1 MRMIACALAAATAIA
16 ATGPVFALEVRG
28 GEDARWVSGG
38 IGEDERVDMLMLL
51 PDYNLRVL
59 TAAEKSG
66 AYLAGAEVVVRDAT
80 GRAVLEAELAGPFLL
95 ARLAPGKYE
104 MQATYGGKAQ
114 TRTFTIAA
122 SGRRE
127 LFLYWVVQDV
137 ETLPKGA
144 TP

>member
-1 MRMIACALAAATAIA
+1 MRAIAWALFAATVIAAA
-16 ATGPVFALEVRG
+16 GPGYALEVRG
-28 GEDARWVSGG
+28 GDDARWVSGG

-66 AYLAGAEVVVRDAT
+66 AYLAGAEVVVRDAA
-80 GRAVLEAELAGPFLL
+80 GRVVFETELAGPFLL
-95 ARLAPGKYE
+95 ARLTPGKYE
-104 MQATYGGKAQ
+104 LQTTYGGKAQ
-114 TRTFTIAA
+114 TRTFTIPA

-127 LFLYWVVQDV
+127 LFLYWAVPDV

>member
-1 MRMIACALAAATAIA
+1 MRTIAWALFAAAVIA
-16 ATGPVFALEVRG
+16 AAGPVYALEVRG
-28 GEDARWVSGG
+28 GDDARWVSGG

-66 AYLAGAEVVVRDAT
+66 AYLAGAEVVVRDAA
-80 GRAVLEAELAGPFLL
+80 GRVVFETELAGPFLL

-104 MQATYGGKAQ
+104 LQTTYGGKAQ
-114 TRTFTIAA
+114 TRTFTIPA

-127 LFLYWVVQDV
+127 LFLYWAVPDV

>member
-1 MRMIACALAAATAIA
+1 MRTIARALFAAAAIA
-16 ATGPVFALEVRG
+16 AAGPVCALEVRG
-28 GEDARWVSGG
+28 GDDARWVSGG

-66 AYLAGAEVVVRDAT
+66 AYLAGAEVVVRDAA
-80 GRAVLEAELAGPFLL
+80 GRVVFETELAGPFLL

-104 MQATYGGKAQ
+104 LQTTYGGKAQ
-114 TRTFTIAA
+114 TRAFTIPA

-127 LFLYWVVQDV
+127 LFLYWAVPDV